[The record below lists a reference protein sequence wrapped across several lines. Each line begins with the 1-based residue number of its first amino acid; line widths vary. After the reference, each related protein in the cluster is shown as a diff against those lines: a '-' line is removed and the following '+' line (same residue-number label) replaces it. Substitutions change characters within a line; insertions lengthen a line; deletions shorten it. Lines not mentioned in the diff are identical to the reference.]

1 MTLLKQIRLM
11 AKYNQ
16 WMNQSLY
23 QATAKLPIEKLEL
36 DKKAFFVSI
45 IGTLNHIIVGDIIW
59 LKRFTTHPA
68 NHTQLEPLRNIE
80 QPQSL
85 DQILYANFDE
95 LSKQR
100 RNLDNIII
108 NWCNELTE
116 ADLSYHLEYKDT
128 KGVPAIREFGSLIFH
143 FFNHQTHHR
152 GQVTTLLF
160 QEGVDVGVTDL
171 LTLIPNYIDT

>member
-1 MTLLKQIRLM
+1 MTLLNQIKLM

-36 DKKAFFVSI
+36 DKKAFFGSV
-45 IGTLNHIIVGDIIW
+45 IGTLNHIIVGDIVW
-59 LKRFTTHPA
+59 LKRFSKHPA
-68 NHTQLEPLRNIE
+68 NHRQLELVRKIE
-80 QPQSL
+80 QPKSL
-85 DQILYANFDE
+85 DKILYADFGE

-100 RNLDNIII
+100 QNLDSTII

-116 ADLSYHLEYKDT
+116 ADLSDRLEYKNM

>member
-100 RNLDNIII
+100 RNLDTIII

-116 ADLSYHLEYKDT
+116 ADLSYYLEYKDT